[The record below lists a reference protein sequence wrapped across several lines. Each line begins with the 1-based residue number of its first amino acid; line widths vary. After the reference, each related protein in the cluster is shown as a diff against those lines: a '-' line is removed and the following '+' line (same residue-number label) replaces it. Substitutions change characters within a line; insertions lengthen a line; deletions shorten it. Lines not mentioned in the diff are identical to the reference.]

1 MILIVILKESHEVT
15 RILVP
20 NPLPQKVS
28 KHKRESKL
36 SPHSPHIWKTRNAFP
51 QF

>member
-1 MILIVILKESHEVT
+1 MILIMILKESHEVT

-28 KHKRESKL
+28 KHKREQIIPTLPSYMEV
-36 SPHSPHIWKTRNAFP
+36 P
-51 QF
+51 

>member
-1 MILIVILKESHEVT
+1 MILNESPKVT

-28 KHKRESKL
+28 KHKKETKL
-36 SPHSPHIWKTRNAFP
+36 SPHSSHMEVP
-51 QF
+51 